1 MPMPPPPR
9 LITAILCGALLGA
22 VVSFT
27 SVFIDNLPERGT
39 ILQKNGKILG
49 GDFITF
55 YLAGQIFQEKR
66 GALYDL
72 SFQREYRR
80 EFLDAQGV
88 SESPELPFVYPILV
102 AAIFSLYAQLP
113 FITAFCAWSATC
125 LVLSVG
131 ALLLVAREA
140 GLLSRKHF
148 TVVLLSIGG
157 YAPFTMNTL
166 MSGQLSALGV
176 GICAGVFVSLRRCR
190 YLLSGAIFSLS
201 YYKPPLFFL
210 ALVCLILTQ
219 PYRWMVGFLGGA
231 LSLGFLTLA
240 LGGWSGLI
248 TYLSAASSYLYGRD
262 YLPGVQLPPNQGAGL
277 FGAMVQLF
285 PSIGSAAFFLALL
298 GGVVVYS
305 AVQAIRRGSR
315 DDNRLAFAL
324 ISVASI
330 GCSVQCIR
338 YDLAILLV
346 PFFILA
352 SLFCELPRHNRVVLS
367 AIGVG
372 FYVELFGRQVVIG
385 GGEYN
390 LSSLLFLLF
399 IATLVM
405 MVRQQNARRQ
415 TVKMSANEGAN
426 E

>member
-1 MPMPPPPR
+1 MPPPPR

-22 VVSFT
+22 VVSFS
-27 SVFIDNLPERGT
+27 SVFVDNLPERGT

-55 YLAGQIFQEKR
+55 YLAGRLFQEKR

-102 AAIFSLYAQLP
+102 AVIFSMYGQLP
-113 FITAFCAWSATC
+113 FNTAFFAWSATC
-125 LVLSVG
+125 VILSVG
-131 ALLLVAREA
+131 ALLLVAREV
-140 GLLSRKHF
+140 GLLSRKHV
-148 TVVLLSIGG
+148 TVILLAIGG

-190 YLLSGAIFSLS
+190 YLLSGMIFSLS
-201 YYKPPLFFL
+201 YYKPPLFL
-210 ALVCLILTQ
+210 LLLVCLSLTQ
-219 PYRWMVGFLGGA
+219 PYRWMVGFCGGA
-231 LSLGFLTLA
+231 LILGSLTLA
-240 LGGWSGLI
+240 LGGWSGLMS
-248 TYLSAASSYLYGRD
+248 YLSAASSYLYGRD
-262 YLPGVQLPPNQGAGL
+262 YLPGAQLPPNQGAGL

-285 PSIGSAAFFLALL
+285 PSIGSAAFFLAFLSGL
-298 GGVVVYS
+298 IVYS
-305 AVQAIRRGSR
+305 AVQAAQRESA
-315 DDNRLAFAL
+315 DDNRLAFVL
-324 ISVASI
+324 VSVASI

-352 SLFCELPRHNRVVLS
+352 SLFGELSRNNRVVLS
-367 AIGVG
+367 AIGGG
-372 FYVELFGRQVVIG
+372 FYVELFGRQVAIL
-385 GGEYN
+385 GGEFN
-390 LSSLLFLLF
+390 LSSLLFLLL
-399 IATLVM
+399 IATLVV
-405 MVRQQNARRQ
+405 MVRQQDARRQ
-415 TVKMSANEGAN
+415 TVQTSANEGAH